1 MVDYLK
7 NSSDVS
13 DALERGLEALGLGS
27 SSTIKEHA
35 SYVDVS
41 VEGLRSFN
49 GAIPCRT
56 IWDISG
62 TRLALVLLFD
72 S

>member
-1 MVDYLK
+1 MVDYSK

-13 DALERGLEALGLGS
+13 DALGRGVEALGLDS
-27 SSTIKEHA
+27 ASTVNEHA
-35 SYVDVS
+35 SYVDAS
-41 VEGLRSFN
+41 VEGLRTFN
-49 GAIPCRT
+49 GAIPCKT

-62 TRLALVLLFD
+62 NRLALVLLFD